1 MSDQDCGSTI
11 STCPLSLSTPV
22 AAGRCDSQRLRNN
35 LMYKLGVEINQA
47 KQGSPSR
54 PQESI
59 LGSARV
65 IQPLK
70 SSEKDEEK
78 ETTTGF
84 WPFAAL
90 FRAKEASELHA
101 FGEGDENPSLASSF
115 ASEADERSSSSRSAD
130 SSSRKLRFN
139 EQVEVCLI
147 PKRDEYS
154 KRIRVHLWFSP
165 EEMAAAAHRNTIEF
179 AAEGWDPVNCMEE
192 ENMYRCLSTNEL
204 IHPVHIEQ
212 PDAIS
217 SP

>member
-1 MSDQDCGSTI
+1 
-11 STCPLSLSTPV
+11 
-22 AAGRCDSQRLRNN
+22 
-35 LMYKLGVEINQA
+35 MYKLGVEINQA
-47 KQGSPSR
+47 KQGNPSR
-54 PQESI
+54 SQESL

-70 SSEKDEEK
+70 SSHKDEEK

-84 WPFAAL
+84 WPFVTL
-90 FRAKEASELHA
+90 FRAKEAAELQP
-101 FGEGDENPSLASSF
+101 FGETEEHPAMTSSF
-115 ASEADERSSSSRSAD
+115 ASEADEGSASSRSAD
-130 SSSRKLRFN
+130 SSRKLRFN

-179 AAEGWDPVNCMEE
+179 AAEGWDPMNCMEE
-192 ENMYRCLSTNEL
+192 ENMYRCLNTNEL

-212 PDAIS
+212 PAGTY
-217 SP
+217 